1 MESPFGMYCHLVKLK
16 DLPTAPSVIQSQTT
30 LGRSFRKLQL
40 RQIFTNGKKSSTA
53 LQKNSLRLRST
64 WKLIVFPLPVLP
76 TGVFPW
82 KNFCQLGKSFAT
94 YLVKQSKLY
103 EIWEKPKSNRASSD
117 NDNGK
122 FTLISLTYKKSS
134 TASRGRF
141 FSIIDFIMTQYSF
154 SV

>member
-30 LGRSFRKLQL
+30 LGRSFRKRSCARYLPMVKKL
-40 RQIFTNGKKSSTA
+40 NSFT
-53 LQKNSLRLRST
+53 KNSLRLRST

-76 TGVFPW
+76 TGVFTW
-82 KNFCQLGKSFAT
+82 KNFCQLGKS
-94 YLVKQSKLY
+94 LRRIWWKQSELY

-122 FTLISLTYKKSS
+122 STLISLTYKN
-134 TASRGRF
+134 RPQHHVD
-141 FSIIDFIMTQYSF
+141 DFLALQFYNDPILI
-154 SV
+154 